1 MKSLRCDQST
11 EQNSVTKL
19 PKDKNDGLIIKQLWQ
34 RKQFR
39 IWLHL
44 SVLGSEKFLWAST
57 FIQNKTK

>member
-19 PKDKNDGLIIKQLWQ
+19 PKDKNDGLIIKHLWQ

-44 SVLGSEKFLWAST
+44 SVLGSEKFL
-57 FIQNKTK
+57 

>member
-44 SVLGSEKFLWAST
+44 SVLGSEKFL
-57 FIQNKTK
+57 